1 MNADEKQ
8 GGCWGLEGG
17 RDDRGETSR
26 EAMGG
31 LRCLGGDGSASD
43 EARDS
48 SPNGGLAFPNSF
60 SIPSMKRLL
69 LLLCPLVFTGCAAI
83 AESMVDAAFDRNREK
98 NDVRYHLR
106 HGDSVE
112 EAQRGA
118 REDEMF
124 RDLMSM

>member
-1 MNADEKQ
+1 M
-8 GGCWGLEGG
+8 GFLSRVWGWEG
-17 RDDRGETSR
+17 RWGETWR
-26 EAMGG
+26 EATEGP
-31 LRCLGGDGSASD
+31 RCSGGDGSAFD

-48 SPNGGLAFPNSF
+48 WRNSGLAFPNSF
-60 SIPSMKRLL
+60 SIPAMKRLL

-83 AESMVDAAFDRNREK
+83 ADSLVEGAFERNREK

-124 RDLMSM
+124 RELMSM